1 MNYRSL
7 FRASLIVFVLLG
19 VVSSAAL
26 AAQSGPGTST
36 GTGQVFFPNPVASL
50 QDQSLTDQKDANYA
64 ALQPAYKIV
73 TLTNLDGSGYLRGDW
88 ANIHGETGNDTFSAT
103 NTFIFTRDDERFEQV
118 MGYYWVTEAQK
129 YIQSLGFGTTRRPIN
144 MELIIPIPGI
154 STMSCVSAKAVWTM
168 LRTPK
173 LFCMSMVMPFRIHK

>member
-1 MNYRSL
+1 MRL
-7 FRASLIVFVLLG
+7 RFLARAG
-19 VVSSAAL
+19 AL
-26 AAQSGPGTST
+26 ALALLVIQVPAAVASKPGTGAST

-50 QDQSLTDQKDANYA
+50 QDQSLTDQNDADYA

-118 MGYYWVTEAQK
+118 MA
-129 YIQSLGFGTTRRPIN
+129 
-144 MELIIPIPGI
+144 
-154 STMSCVSAKAVWTM
+154 
-168 LRTPK
+168 
-173 LFCMSMVMPFRIHK
+173 